1 MTETKTEAGAE
12 ITLDAPVPLAFSD
25 GETGGT
31 GESAE
36 ERRCERAARLL
47 ETGDYPDKNLRLTE
61 DDLDGIVARFSGEA
75 SPVPVKVEHVDSP
88 LDPLGH
94 VRRIWRDGSAL
105 FGTLAFPD
113 DLAAFLRRRGAAK
126 LSVGLARTPLA
137 LREVSLVLKPR
148 VAGAVLMGEDGS
160 PAPNNGG
167 EDRPLTPNSGGTGR
181 DVAAPA
187 GSLPTPPL
195 LGAGGPNAEIIR
207 LRAELTRRDAQ
218 ILMRDVDAQV
228 AAFKVQ
234 GRIVPASEAPARAL
248 LAAAG
253 EASVTL
259 SEGPEPIARVFR
271 RFLEAQPP
279 AVSFGEAVGGG
290 GETASVFTQDEHMFL
305 SKRLGVDPDRVA
317 ALIREEQARED
328 QARRAREKKGE
339 SHAH

>member
-1 MTETKTEAGAE
+1 MTETKTEAGAG

-36 ERRCERAARLL
+36 ERRSERAARLL
-47 ETGDYPDKNLRLTE
+47 EAGDYPDKDLRLTE

-148 VAGAVLMGEDGS
+148 VAGAVLMGEDGP

-167 EDRPLTPNSGGTGR
+167 ARGERAGGENSS
-181 DVAAPA
+181 PA
-187 GSLPTPPL
+187 PPL

-248 LAAAG
+248 LAAEG
-253 EASVTL
+253 ETSVTL

-290 GETASVFTQDEHMFL
+290 GETASVFTQDEHTFL

-317 ALIREEQARED
+317 ALIRAEQARED